1 MSLCVCVPQTQF
13 GHSQEHGIESDRAE
27 RKANKSAI
35 SAWHLCYP
43 SNRSPQ
49 ESTCGKS
56 TAQLSSALCLSGSP
70 SLICDLSLQP
80 HSLSS
85 SRNLFLCLFKA
96 AGSSVRANLHLINF
110 ITSEFSVVER
120 RDRSSPMLA
129 SISRSLPP
137 FSLSLSPCHLN
148 DRYHVK
154 SWVSRIQSKHI
165 ASQVIVT
172 CKHLHFKGLPWVF

>member
-43 SNRSPQ
+43 GNRSPQ

-96 AGSSVRANLHLINF
+96 AGSSVRANLHLIHF

-120 RDRSSPMLA
+120 RDRSSPMLS

-137 FSLSLSPCHLN
+137 FSLYLSPP
-148 DRYHVK
+148 
-154 SWVSRIQSKHI
+154 
-165 ASQVIVT
+165 VISMIGT
-172 CKHLHFKGLPWVF
+172 MSNPGSPGFKANT